1 METTPGTAD
10 RAEAWQDA
18 YTVRFAGFDKDGNGC
33 LSRDE
38 IEAGRAGLAQG
49 GQ

>member
-1 METTPGTAD
+1 METTPARPITL
-10 RAEAWQDA
+10 EAWQDA

-33 LSRDE
+33 LRRDE
-38 IEAGRAGLAQG
+38 IEAGRAGLDQG